1 MKKGDKVAVL
11 DDTFTGVV
19 LSVEKDKVL
28 IETTDGFQMT
38 YFVNELVNVVES
50 STLYRSI
57 GMQNLSK
64 VKQEKSDDL
73 RSRKPETKRIKGEIP
88 PAEYDLHI
96 EKLVKNHSRMDQSE
110 ILELQLSNAR
120 HQIESAIKKRA
131 PRIILIHGIG
141 EGILKSELGYLLR
154 RYDNISYRDAPYNKY
169 GLGATEV
176 SFRY

>member
-1 MKKGDKVAVL
+1 MKPGDKVAVL

-19 LSVEKDKVL
+19 LSVEKDKVF

-38 YFVNELVNVVES
+38 YFVNELVKILNS
-50 STLYRSI
+50 SELYKSTGI
-57 GMQNLSK
+57 HNINK
-64 VKQEKSDDL
+64 IKQEKADDSP
-73 RSRKPETKRIKGEIP
+73 SRKPETKRVKGEIP

-120 HQIESAIKKRA
+120 YQIESAIKKRA
-131 PRIILIHGIG
+131 PKIILIHGVG

-154 RYDNISYRDAPYNKY
+154 RYDNVTYREAAYNKY
-169 GLGATEV
+169 GLGAMEV